1 MIFEL
6 AWFISPVSNWFWRR
20 TNDVR
25 SRIFHA
31 RTWKTKK
38 YSSIEKM
45 KFDGA
50 SDVLCATGE
59 RKVDKKWTGYIARKK
74 AKSGA
79 KSSGWT
85 DGLHSGSMQR
95 EKKITLALEP
105 AMRLAYSCAGYLEFS
120 GVWPPP
126 PLVVHPLHIHKR
138 TLWCTA
144 HAYVLR
150 KKKKEDISADRWAP
164 ILQIDIPMYINW
176 HMIYPFNWIT
186 FNSSLSDSM
195 KSFTIAFI
203 FWKLLSRF
211 GYNIFT
217 VNF

>member
-6 AWFISPVSNWFWRR
+6 ARFIPPVGNWFWRR

-38 YSSIEKM
+38 CSSIEKM

-74 AKSGA
+74 ASGA

-95 EKKITLALEP
+95 
-105 AMRLAYSCAGYLEFS
+105 
-120 GVWPPP
+120 
-126 PLVVHPLHIHKR
+126 
-138 TLWCTA
+138 
-144 HAYVLR
+144 
-150 KKKKEDISADRWAP
+150 KKKKKNYFGPRTRDA
-164 ILQIDIPMYINW
+164 
-176 HMIYPFNWIT
+176 
-186 FNSSLSDSM
+186 LS
-195 KSFTIAFI
+195 I
-203 FWKLLSRF
+203 FMRRLSRVF
-211 GYNIFT
+211 RCLTTTTTLYIFINEHCDAQRT
-217 VNF
+217 RTF